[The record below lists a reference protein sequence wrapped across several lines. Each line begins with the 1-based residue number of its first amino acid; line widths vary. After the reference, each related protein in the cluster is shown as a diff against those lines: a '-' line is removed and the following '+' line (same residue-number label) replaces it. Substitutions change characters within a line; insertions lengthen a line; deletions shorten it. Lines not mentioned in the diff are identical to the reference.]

1 MNAEEIRR
9 KRRGTAFNESGLA
22 LPNAPVQRSRTV
34 VDPIAAQALQENI
47 DNAANPDR
55 KYVGNTGKK
64 NSYVDTYQNKTA
76 GVETQIKNTPNV
88 KRGRQRD
95 IAFRD
100 LEGPGYEQR
109 SEKGSAYDRKLR
121 SNVVKD
127 QISRGLP
134 ELKSGDRITA
144 NPTNKARAR
153 LYQQVGGQ
161 AFAAVPDR
169 HGDLLV
175 DGRMTRDGHV
185 INSKGKKV
193 DLPDIKGL
201 RSGLGQMAVKRLIG
215 IIGGPPLQALLTADS
230 LVRQQFGV
238 GLFEHAHNEKMDA
251 LKQIEGWG
259 PNLGMGR

>member
-1 MNAEEIRR
+1 MNADAIRN
-9 KRRGTAFNESGLA
+9 KRRGAAFNNSGQA
-22 LPNAPVQRSRTV
+22 LPNAPIQRSYQQI
-34 VDPIAAQALQENI
+34 DPIAAQALQENI

-64 NSYVDTYQNKTA
+64 NSYVDTYRNTTA
-76 GVETQIKNTPNV
+76 GVETQIKDTPNV

-95 IAFRD
+95 VAFRD

-109 SEKGSAYDRKLR
+109 SDKGSAYERKLR

-134 ELKSGDRITA
+134 ELKSGDRVTA
-144 NPTNKARAR
+144 NPTSKARAR

-161 AFAAVPDR
+161 AFEAVPDR

-175 DGRMTRDGHV
+175 DGRVTRDGHV
-185 INSKGKKV
+185 INAKGKKV
-193 DLPDIKGL
+193 DLPNIKGL
-201 RSGLGQMAVKRLIG
+201 RSGLSQMAVKRLIG
-215 IIGGPPLQALLTADS
+215 VVGGPPLQALLTADS
-230 LVRQQFGV
+230 LLKQQYGV

-259 PNLGMGR
+259 PNLGMGK